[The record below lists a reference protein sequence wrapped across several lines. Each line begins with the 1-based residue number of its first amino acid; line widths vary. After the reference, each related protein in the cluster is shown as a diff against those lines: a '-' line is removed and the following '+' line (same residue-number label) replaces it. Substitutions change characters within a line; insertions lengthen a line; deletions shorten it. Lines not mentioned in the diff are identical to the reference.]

1 MSDARPNGSAVWKV
15 LAIALL
21 TALLTGGGTLLFSGS
36 GVQAVDRRL
45 TVTETKT
52 QNIEQRLDRMERT
65 QERIEGKV
73 DELLSRR
80 PPR

>member
-21 TALLTGGGTLLFSGS
+21 TALLTGGGTLLLNGS

-80 PPR
+80 PTR